1 MKEAFFIVKY
11 VRFNYIMKKNKLII
25 NWFRQDL
32 RLHDNPSLCLATQDG
47 IVIPVFIFDTYNKH
61 QIGGASKLWLHH
73 SLVSLQKSLK
83 GNLYIF
89 FGNPREILLNLSQKY
104 QVHSIYWNRC
114 YEPWQ
119 IERDKLIKKDL
130 EDRNIMTRSFN
141 SSLLWEPWSILKK
154 DNTPYKVFTP
164 FYQRGCLMY
173 GDTPRTPLPNPNI
186 CNNIRFVEENS
197 DISILNLLPKHQW
210 CKKIENHWNIGE
222 EAANN
227 KLDQFILK
235 GLNNYKYY
243 RDYPSEDCTSLLS
256 PHLHWGEIS
265 PFYVWQKISNLQSNE
280 HIAHFL
286 SELGWREFSYY
297 LIYHFPFIITQNL
310 QEKFNSFPWL
320 DDKKY
325 LLAWKK
331 GLTGYPIVD
340 AGMRQ
345 LWQKGYIHNRI
356 RMVVGSFLVKNL
368 LIHWSYGAK
377 WFGDCL
383 VDADLASNSASWQW
397 VAGCGADA
405 APYFRIYNPVKQGIK
420 FDAQGLYTRKYIPEL
435 KDLPNKYLFAPW
447 EAPKNILKDAGIEL
461 GHNYP
466 LPIVDLQESRNKALE
481 AYKNIKFILGSN

>member
-1 MKEAFFIVKY
+1 M
-11 VRFNYIMKKNKLII
+11 KNKLII

-32 RLHDNPSLCLATQDG
+32 RLHDNPSLYLAAQDG
-47 IVIPVFIFDTYNKH
+47 TVIPIFIFDTYNNH
-61 QIGGASKLWLHH
+61 QIGSASKLWLHH
-73 SLVSLQKSLK
+73 SLVSLQQSLK

-119 IERDKLIKKDL
+119 IERDKLIKKEL
-130 EDRNIMTRSFN
+130 EDRNIIIRSFN

-154 DNTPYKVFTP
+154 DGTPYKVFTP
-164 FYQRGCLMY
+164 FYQRGCLAY
-173 GDTPRTPLPNPNI
+173 GDTPRTPLPNPDI
-186 CNNIRFVEENS
+186 HNNIRLVEENS

-210 CKKIENHWNIGE
+210 CKKIEYHWNIGE
-222 EAANN
+222 EAAKN
-227 KLDQFILK
+227 KLDQFISK
-235 GLNNYKYY
+235 GLNNYKYC

-256 PHLHWGEIS
+256 PHLHWGGIS
-265 PFYVWQKISNLQSNE
+265 PFYIWQKISNLQNNE

-297 LIYHFPFIITQNL
+297 LLYHFPFIINQNL

-320 DDKKY
+320 DDEKY

-345 LWQKGYIHNRI
+345 LWQEGYIHNRI

-377 WFGDCL
+377 WFWDCL

-405 APYFRIYNPVKQGIK
+405 APYFRIFNPVKQGIK
-420 FDAQGLYTRKYIPEL
+420 FDAQGLYTKKYIPEL
-435 KDLPNKYLFAPW
+435 KDLPDKYLFAPW
-447 EAPKNILKDAGIEL
+447 EAPKNILKDAEIEL
-461 GHNYP
+461 GDNYP
-466 LPIVDLQESRNKALE
+466 LPIVDLQESRNEALKA
-481 AYKNIKFILGSN
+481 YGRIRPKYNILLKSIVEELHEK